1 MPGCLT
7 PADAKDLLRLCQ
19 AGRLYEVEAWVRGG
33 RPLAVPPEVRKTP
46 LDVALGTGFHSLVE
60 FLLRHEKSQEVK
72 NGVLAHALLWNKRAF
87 IELAIEHG
95 ADSKSVPFV
104 DVLTAGDR
112 ALAAFFLERGAD
124 AVADHPFARAFHQ
137 LRAKTTIGSYLDC
150 RRSQPDL
157 AEELQRQADMALRQF
172 ALEGNLKWVSLL
184 MWAGADPRSRGTTI
198 EDADDTEWS
207 TTALLE
213 ASGSDSVA
221 VLKKLGPTRSD
232 DLAGL
237 VERAA
242 FRAQADMLD
251 YLFSLGASPNDKP
264 DGGSS
269 ALDRCL
275 QVLGWEELNRVE
287 RGDVVIY
294 EVPGEKPS
302 RGRKAVRVLL
312 RHGAL
317 WSPDPS
323 TLNKTRRILYKLEP
337 DTLVELIGQLRA
349 REGAEPVFEELLRV
363 TQMRRFLA
371 FCERQL
377 ADQRA
382 RADRKQPARAGEATT
397 APSRVFRREDRW
409 RLYDAVWSKPVA
421 KAARRLGV
429 SAIGLKQACSQ
440 LEIPTPPRGYWAK
453 KKAGQPVARRPR
465 LRELTGSLP
474 GG

>member
-1 MPGCLT
+1 MPGCLS
-7 PADAKDLLRLCQ
+7 PLDAKELISLCK
-19 AGRLYEVEAWVRGG
+19 AGRLYEVEAWIRAGHPV
-33 RPLAVPPEVRKTP
+33 AVPPEVRRTP
-46 LDVALGTGFHSLVE
+46 LEVALDTGFHSLVKL
-60 FLLRHEKSQEVK
+60 LLRHEKSQEAK
-72 NGVLAHALLWNKRAF
+72 NDVLAHALLWNKRAF
-87 IELAIEHG
+87 IELAIEYG
-95 ADSKSVPFV
+95 AAPKSVPFL

-112 ALAAFFLERGAD
+112 ALAALFLERGAD
-124 AVADHPFARAFHQ
+124 PVADHPFAKAFHK

-150 RRSQPDL
+150 RRGRPDL
-157 AEELQRQADMALRQF
+157 AEDLQRQADMALRQF

-198 EDADDTEWS
+198 EDAEDAEWS

-213 ASGSDSVA
+213 ASGSDSIA

-232 DLAGL
+232 DLAGM

-251 YLFSLGASPNDKP
+251 FLLILGASPNDKP

-275 QVLGWEELNRVE
+275 EVLGWEELNRVE

-294 EVPGEKPS
+294 EVPSEKPS

-349 REGAEPVFEELLRV
+349 RAGVERVLQELLRV
-363 TQMRRFLA
+363 TQMRRFVS

-377 ADQRA
+377 ADQRD
-382 RADRKQPARAGEATT
+382 RADRKQLGRTDEATT
-397 APSRVFRREDRW
+397 PPSRIFRREDRW

-429 SAIGLKQACSQ
+429 SVIRLKQACSQ

-465 LRELTGSLP
+465 LRELAGSLP
-474 GG
+474 RG